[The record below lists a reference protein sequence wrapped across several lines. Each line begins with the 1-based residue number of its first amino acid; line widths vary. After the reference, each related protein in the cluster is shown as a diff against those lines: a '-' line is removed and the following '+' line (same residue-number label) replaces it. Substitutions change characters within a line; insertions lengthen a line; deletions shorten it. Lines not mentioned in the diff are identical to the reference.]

1 MKGRHERIK
10 KGWSGSAAVWL
21 LLVPLFVLIV
31 LKTDFLPQ
39 VARLGDTS
47 FTKVADEMVQ
57 KVSSLGLDRARWQQQ
72 QTLDV
77 AKLEDSNQPNQQI
90 LAMSRSKDSR
100 LINSGMQLICIF
112 QITNSIVITYDLI
125 TTVIDL

>member
-57 KVSSLGLDRARWQQQ
+57 KVSSLGEHIAYVRCNMNNR
-72 QTLDV
+72 V
-77 AKLEDSNQPNQQI
+77 YVHIGP
-90 LAMSRSKDSR
+90 
-100 LINSGMQLICIF
+100 
-112 QITNSIVITYDLI
+112 LI
-125 TTVIDL
+125 THQLEVN

>member
-1 MKGRHERIK
+1 MMRIIYI
-10 KGWSGSAAVWL
+10 SICFA
-21 LLVPLFVLIV
+21 
-31 LKTDFLPQ
+31 
-39 VARLGDTS
+39 
-47 FTKVADEMVQ
+47 
-57 KVSSLGLDRARWQQQ
+57 
-72 QTLDV
+72 
-77 AKLEDSNQPNQQI
+77 DSNQPNQQI

>member
-39 VARLGDTS
+39 VARRKLNCLTPI
-47 FTKVADEMVQ
+47 
-57 KVSSLGLDRARWQQQ
+57 
-72 QTLDV
+72 
-77 AKLEDSNQPNQQI
+77 AK
-90 LAMSRSKDSR
+90 
-100 LINSGMQLICIF
+100 
-112 QITNSIVITYDLI
+112 
-125 TTVIDL
+125 